1 MNEKD
6 IYKGLNH
13 IDGDLIEEAANP
25 LNNGRKPAG
34 RRLGK
39 IGKTIWALG
48 TAAAVFTIFVLGNE
62 VVRLNNELEKSKRS
76 GTVELSDE
84 NNKTLEEGN
93 AVYDHKGFCNI
104 YKTLDDYS
112 SLYAVVSDIDQRDKE
127 MMEYDDITGGV
138 AEYDMEDAK
147 SESIGSMES
156 GEDYSKTNVMTEGVD
171 ESDIVKTDGNY
182 IYMIESGQISI
193 TDIRSGKPKD
203 KEILIPEMESTSDE
217 IVEMYVSEDNL
228 VLMTNHYDNDA
239 QGSETITYSY
249 DVKDKKNPK
258 LIGSSRQDGVY
269 DTSRKINDT
278 VYVFSNKYITTAD
291 MSEKEA
297 LSEDGLQ
304 KWVPKVNNTI
314 IKSDCIFYQ
323 EESNN
328 GMVVSSF
335 DINSPEKTIDSKY
348 VMSGDAKIY
357 VSAGSIYFYRVFYEG
372 RTITSISGMDFS
384 DGKLIPGE
392 SETIRGSIRDSFAIC
407 QQKDYLYVL
416 STEDDSST
424 QVNTLHVFDSD
435 MKQVG
440 LINEIARGE
449 RIYAARFV
457 GDYIYFITY
466 RETDPLFVAD
476 ISNPKKPEI
485 IGELKVD
492 GYSEYLHY
500 WDENHILG
508 IGYQENGTG
517 DNDIKLTMFDVSNTK
532 KPKEENSF
540 LLKGNY
546 YSTAID
552 GNYKGILAD
561 STKNLIGFASS
572 KDWESTVYELFTY
585 DKKEGFSIIKET
597 TFDINNDDA
606 YRGLYVGDNFYIAGN
621 SDITYFKLKK

>member
-258 LIGSSRQDGVY
+258 LIGTSRQDGVY

-278 VYVFSNKYITTAD
+278 VYVFSNK
-291 MSEKEA
+291 
-297 LSEDGLQ
+297 
-304 KWVPKVNNTI
+304 
-314 IKSDCIFYQ
+314 
-323 EESNN
+323 
-328 GMVVSSF
+328 
-335 DINSPEKTIDSKY
+335 
-348 VMSGDAKIY
+348 
-357 VSAGSIYFYRVFYEG
+357 
-372 RTITSISGMDFS
+372 
-384 DGKLIPGE
+384 
-392 SETIRGSIRDSFAIC
+392 
-407 QQKDYLYVL
+407 
-416 STEDDSST
+416 
-424 QVNTLHVFDSD
+424 
-435 MKQVG
+435 
-440 LINEIARGE
+440 
-449 RIYAARFV
+449 
-457 GDYIYFITY
+457 
-466 RETDPLFVAD
+466 
-476 ISNPKKPEI
+476 
-485 IGELKVD
+485 
-492 GYSEYLHY
+492 
-500 WDENHILG
+500 
-508 IGYQENGTG
+508 
-517 DNDIKLTMFDVSNTK
+517 
-532 KPKEENSF
+532 
-540 LLKGNY
+540 
-546 YSTAID
+546 
-552 GNYKGILAD
+552 
-561 STKNLIGFASS
+561 
-572 KDWESTVYELFTY
+572 
-585 DKKEGFSIIKET
+585 
-597 TFDINNDDA
+597 
-606 YRGLYVGDNFYIAGN
+606 
-621 SDITYFKLKK
+621 